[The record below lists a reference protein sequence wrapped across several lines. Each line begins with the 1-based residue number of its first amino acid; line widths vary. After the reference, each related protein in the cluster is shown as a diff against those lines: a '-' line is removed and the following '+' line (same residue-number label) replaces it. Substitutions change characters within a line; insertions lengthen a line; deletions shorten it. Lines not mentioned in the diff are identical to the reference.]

1 MIICDHNGDDDEND
15 DDYARL
21 FGLVVTLRVHT
32 TDTLVVARLG
42 YSLKRE
48 YTCIPKKEN

>member
-21 FGLVVTLRVHT
+21 FGLVVTLRVYT
-32 TDTLVVARLG
+32 QLTLL
-42 YSLKRE
+42 
-48 YTCIPKKEN
+48 